1 MKNNFNHI
9 YNSNLLIS
17 TLVLIIIIGIL
28 LFIVNLFQPNFKIKL
43 YAKGHINNLN
53 GQFNIEKSSV

>member
-17 TLVLIIIIGIL
+17 TLVLLIIIGIL
-28 LFIVNLFQPNFKIKL
+28 LFIVNLFQPNFKMKL
-43 YAKGHINNLN
+43 YGKGHINKLS